1 MLCDPGVLHPEP
13 LPLRQTTAD
22 SYFCRRHSNTQRQV
36 WLSLCGLS
44 GSWAHKILFEPSKH
58 LWRVWDLILNVIM
71 PLLPSCWGFFFAR
84 GHGVSF
90 FGGIQHSPVDGC
102 SAVSY
107 NFGVLTGEDE
117 LTSFYF
123 TILRILLYGT
133 LHSSILTDSVT
144 SVKDPPQ
151 SVNHLESGF

>member
-1 MLCDPGVLHPEP
+1 MVGLTLRFQGLLHPEP
-13 LPLRQTTAD
+13 LPLKQATAD
-22 SYFCRRHSNTQRQV
+22 LCLCRRHSNTQRQV

-90 FGGIQHSPVDGC
+90 VGGIQHSPVDGC

-107 NFGVLTGEDE
+107 NFGVFTGEDE
-117 LTSFYF
+117 CMSFYSA
-123 TILRILLYGT
+123 ILWVTVSHQGL
-133 LHSSILTDSVT
+133 SIRPWRWNSYL
-144 SVKDPPQ
+144 
-151 SVNHLESGF
+151 